1 MRVALYPFLLLF
13 AAGLLAPGARA
24 DPVALPPHRSVILE
38 SERMGEARAINLY
51 LPPDHGGDR
60 RYPVVY
66 MPDGGLDE
74 DFPHVAGAIDAAIR
88 EGRMA
93 PVILVGIANTQ
104 RRRDMTGPT
113 EVEEDRAIA
122 PVVGGSPAFR
132 AFIASELVPWVEA
145 NLPAGE
151 GRAIIGESLAG
162 LFILETLFE
171 QPDLFDTWI
180 VLDPSL
186 WWNAGRLA
194 RDAAG
199 WFDTNPGV
207 AGRLYLA
214 WTEPDSIGPNVLR
227 LEESMRRAAPAGLQ
241 WRVEARPDLD
251 HGSIYRA
258 LAPVVLPMMYPGD

>member
-1 MRVALYPFLLLF
+1 MRVALYPFLLFF

-171 QPDLFDTWI
+171 QPDLFDTPGSCWTRACGGTQ
-180 VLDPSL
+180 DG
-186 WWNAGRLA
+186 WRGMRQAG
-194 RDAAG
+194 
-199 WFDTNPGV
+199 
-207 AGRLYLA
+207 
-214 WTEPDSIGPNVLR
+214 
-227 LEESMRRAAPAGLQ
+227 SMRTPVSQAGCIWPGRNRIPSARMSCV
-241 WRVEARPDLD
+241 WRNPCVGLHRQACSGGSKPGRISTTARSTARW
-251 HGSIYRA
+251 HRSCCR
-258 LAPVVLPMMYPGD
+258 